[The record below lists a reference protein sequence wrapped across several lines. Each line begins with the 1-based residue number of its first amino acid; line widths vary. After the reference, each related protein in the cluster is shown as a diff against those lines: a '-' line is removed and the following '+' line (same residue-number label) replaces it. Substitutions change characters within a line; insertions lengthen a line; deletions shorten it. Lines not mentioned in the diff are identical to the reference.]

1 MSERLKANDFT
12 IAKDLISSLL
22 TKLRSYATLENTLPS
37 FFVNCIL
44 IDTLTIIA
52 NNMSLAYIDFHSYSD
67 MYFNILYLCR
77 SFSFTEKEEEITY
90 RTNELLDFYEK
101 TVTDKLLNTAPIK
114 QLMEGNYCDPDF
126 SIAVLAEHYHISVS
140 RMSVLFK
147 NELNIGFADYLWLL
161 RLEKAKKLLKNSD
174 LPIDEISIAVGYL
187 NTSSFRRKFKKE
199 TGLSPSQFRAMHID
213 FTDNNYCVN
222 TDTQS

>member
-1 MSERLKANDFT
+1 
-12 IAKDLISSLL
+12 
-22 TKLRSYATLENTLPS
+22 
-37 FFVNCIL
+37 
-44 IDTLTIIA
+44 
-52 NNMSLAYIDFHSYSD
+52 
-67 MYFNILYLCR
+67 
-77 SFSFTEKEEEITY
+77 
-90 RTNELLDFYEK
+90 
-101 TVTDKLLNTAPIK
+101 
-114 QLMEGNYCDPDF
+114 MEGNYCDPDF